1 MVEPSNDLQLVFE
14 KAIDIAKKL
23 QHEYLT
29 IEHLLF
35 SMLCDESFSNCVHGY
50 GADPDY
56 IKKNLEHYLKN
67 KLNDIVTTEENV
79 KPKINLTPK
88 TTIKLKNANV
98 NVVAEP
104 KTNVNVKTNPLI
116 SETKSKP
123 MRITAIEKP
132 LPATVVKPSPLID
145 AKPEPLSAKVKPS
158 IRPRPKTVESVKPE
172 VKPKNNA
179 SAKNNQN
186 NKNKNKNKNKAEPEQ
201 AAPTALR
208 KTPKLV
214 PRGIRKTTAS

>member
-79 KPKINLTPK
+79 KPKK
-88 TTIKLKNANV
+88 TKN
-98 NVVAEP
+98 
-104 KTNVNVKTNPLI
+104 I
-116 SETKSKP
+116 
-123 MRITAIEKP
+123 
-132 LPATVVKPSPLID
+132 
-145 AKPEPLSAKVKPS
+145 
-158 IRPRPKTVESVKPE
+158 
-172 VKPKNNA
+172 
-179 SAKNNQN
+179 
-186 NKNKNKNKNKAEPEQ
+186 
-201 AAPTALR
+201 
-208 KTPKLV
+208 
-214 PRGIRKTTAS
+214 